1 MTPGFKPFTNIY
13 LTIISRVRFRYEIV
27 DSQRGATRL
36 VGYNHLL
43 SNKHEWNNCFI
54 KNAHKVSRILS
65 DLFVKTT
72 DFQLIFNFEQTRAAE

>member
-1 MTPGFKPFTNIY
+1 MGSNLSQIYIYIY
-13 LTIISRVRFRYEIV
+13 LTIIPRVRFGYEI
-27 DSQRGATRL
+27 
-36 VGYNHLL
+36 GYNHLL
-43 SNKHEWNNCFI
+43 SNKREWNNCFI

>member
-1 MTPGFKPFTNIY
+1 M
-13 LTIISRVRFRYEIV
+13 RFRYEIV
-27 DSQRGATRL
+27 DSQRGE
-36 VGYNHLL
+36 YNHLL